1 MSRYYEEACMAERIR
16 VHHLAVVVDDL
27 DKALT
32 FWRDA
37 LGLEVSQVR
46 DEPEQASRVAFLPAG
61 EAEIELVRPTTS
73 DSGVARY
80 LAKRGPGMH
89 HICLSVPDLRSSLK
103 RLASRGVR
111 LINPEPMAG
120 PDARLYAF
128 VHPES
133 TGGVLLELY
142 EA

>member
-1 MSRYYEEACMAERIR
+1 MAEPIRI
-16 VHHLAVVVDDL
+16 HHLAVVVDDL
-27 DKALT
+27 DKALQ

-46 DEPEQASRVAFLPAG
+46 DEPEQASQVAFLPAG
-61 EAEIELVRPTTS
+61 EAEIELVRPTTT
-73 DSGVARY
+73 DSGIARY

-89 HICLSVPDLRSSLK
+89 HICLSVSDLRATMQK
-103 RLASRGVR
+103 LASRGVR
-111 LINPEPMAG
+111 LINSEPMAG
-120 PDARLYAF
+120 SGGFLYAF

-142 EA
+142 ET

>member
-1 MSRYYEEACMAERIR
+1 MPTALRL
-16 VHHLAVVVDDL
+16 HHLAVVVDDM
-27 DKALT
+27 DRALL

-37 LGLEVSQVR
+37 LGLELAGIR
-46 DEPEQASRVAFLPAG
+46 DVPEQASEVAFLPAG
-61 EAEIELVRPTTS
+61 EAEIELVRPLTA

-89 HICLSVPDLRSSLK
+89 HICLSVEDISGTLD
-103 RLASRGVR
+103 RLAAKGVR
-111 LINPEPMAG
+111 LINAEPMAG
-120 PDARLYAF
+120 PDGRRYAF

-142 EA
+142 QA

>member
-1 MSRYYEEACMAERIR
+1 MPAAVR

-27 DKALT
+27 DKALG

-37 LGLEVSQVR
+37 LGLELAGLREV
-46 DEPEQASRVAFLPAG
+46 PEQASQVAFLPAG
-61 EAEIELVRPTTS
+61 EAEIELVRPTS
-73 DSGVARY
+73 PESGVARY

-89 HICLSVPDLRSSLK
+89 HICLSVADLPGTLD

-111 LINPEPMAG
+111 LINTEPLTG
-120 PDARLYAF
+120 EGGRRYAF
-128 VHPES
+128 VHPEG

-142 EA
+142 EG

>member
-1 MSRYYEEACMAERIR
+1 MAESIR

-27 DKALT
+27 DRALR

-37 LGLEVSQVR
+37 LGLEVAKM
-46 DEPEQASRVAFLPAG
+46 EELPEQASQVAFLPAG

-73 DSGVARY
+73 DSGIARY

-89 HICLSVPDLRSSLK
+89 HICLSVPDLPASLE
-103 RLASRGVR
+103 RLASRGIR
-111 LINPEPMAG
+111 LINPQPMQG
-120 PDARLYAF
+120 PDGRRYAF
-128 VHPES
+128 IHPES

-142 EA
+142 QA

>member
-1 MSRYYEEACMAERIR
+1 MMVESVH
-16 VHHLAVVVDDL
+16 VHHLAVVVEDL
-27 DKALT
+27 DKALL

-37 LGLEVSQVR
+37 LGLQVSQVK
-46 DEPEQASRVAFLPAG
+46 DEPGEASRVAFLPAG
-61 EAEIELVRPTTS
+61 EAEIELVRPTTA
-73 DSGVARY
+73 DSGIARY

-89 HICLSVPDLRSSLK
+89 HICLSVPDLRGSLQ
-103 RLASRGVR
+103 RLASKGVR
-111 LINPEPMAG
+111 LIHPEPMTSSDG
-120 PDARLYAF
+120 RRYAF

>member
-1 MSRYYEEACMAERIR
+1 MSEGIR
-16 VHHLAVVVDDL
+16 VHHLAVVIDDL
-27 DKALT
+27 DKALH

-37 LGLEVSQVR
+37 LGLEVLQIEDV
-46 DEPEQASRVAFLPAG
+46 PEQASQVAFLPAG
-61 EAEIELVRPTTS
+61 EAEIELVRPTTTE
-73 DSGVARY
+73 SGIARY

-89 HICLSVPDLRSSLK
+89 HVCLSVPDLRASLQ

-111 LINPEPMAG
+111 LINPEPLAG
-120 PDARLYAF
+120 SDGRLYAF

>member
-1 MSRYYEEACMAERIR
+1 MMAEPIR

-27 DKALT
+27 DGALA

-37 LGLEVSQVR
+37 LGLRVSQVK
-46 DEPEQASRVAFLPAG
+46 DEPEQASQVAFLPAG
-61 EAEIELVRPTTS
+61 EAEIELVRPTTG
-73 DSGVARY
+73 DLGIARY

-89 HICLSVPDLRSSLK
+89 HICLSVSDLRESLQ
-103 RLASRGVR
+103 RLASKGIR
-111 LINPEPMAG
+111 LINPEPMTG
-120 PDARLYAF
+120 SDGRLYAF

>member
-1 MSRYYEEACMAERIR
+1 MTEPIRI
-16 VHHLAVVVDDL
+16 HHLAVVVDDL

-46 DEPEQASRVAFLPAG
+46 DQPEQASQVAFLPAG

-89 HICLSVPDLRSSLK
+89 HICLSVPDLQASLV

-120 PDARLYAF
+120 PDGRRYAF

>member
-1 MSRYYEEACMAERIR
+1 MSDGVR
-16 VHHLAVVVDDL
+16 VHHLAVVVADL
-27 DKALT
+27 DQALR

-37 LGLEVSQVR
+37 LGLQVSHIEDV
-46 DEPEQASRVAFLPAG
+46 PEQASQVAFLPAG
-61 EAEIELVRPTTS
+61 EAEIELVRPTTA

-80 LAKRGPGMH
+80 LAKRGAGMH
-89 HICLSVPDLRSSLK
+89 HICLSVPDLRASLQ
-103 RLASRGVR
+103 RLAAQGVR

-120 PDARLYAF
+120 SDGRQYAF

-142 EA
+142 QH

>member
-1 MSRYYEEACMAERIR
+1 MDEPIR

-27 DKALT
+27 DKALH

-37 LGLEVSQVR
+37 LGLAVSEVR
-46 DEPEQASRVAFLPAG
+46 DVPGEASQIAFLPVG
-61 EAEIELVRPTTS
+61 EAEIELVRPTTA
-73 DSGVARY
+73 DSGIARY

-89 HICLSVPDLRSSLK
+89 HICLSVPDLRAILQQ
-103 RLASRGVR
+103 LASRGVR
-111 LINPEPMAG
+111 LINAEPLTG
-120 PDARLYAF
+120 SDGRPYAF

>member
-1 MSRYYEEACMAERIR
+1 MPDGIR
-16 VHHLAVVVDDL
+16 VHHLAVVVPDL
-27 DKALT
+27 EQALR

-37 LGLEVSQVR
+37 LGLLVSHIEEV
-46 DEPEQASRVAFLPAG
+46 PEQASQIAFLPAG
-61 EAEIELVRPTTS
+61 EAEIELVQPTTG

-80 LAKRGPGMH
+80 LAKRGAGMH
-89 HICLSVPDLRSSLK
+89 HICLSVPDLRASLQE
-103 RLASRGVR
+103 LAAQGVR

-120 PDARLYAF
+120 SDGRQYAF

-142 EA
+142 QQ

>member
-1 MSRYYEEACMAERIR
+1 MSDGMR

-27 DKALT
+27 DKALR

-37 LGLEVSQVR
+37 LGLEVSHIEDV
-46 DEPEQASRVAFLPAG
+46 PEQASQVAFLPAG
-61 EAEIELVRPTTS
+61 EAEIELVRPTTD

-80 LAKRGPGMH
+80 LSKRGPGMH
-89 HICLSVPDLRSSLK
+89 HICLSVPDIMASLQ
-103 RLASRGVR
+103 RLASQGIR
-111 LINPEPMAG
+111 LINPEPIAG
-120 PDARLYAF
+120 SDGRLYAF

-142 EA
+142 QE

>member
-1 MSRYYEEACMAERIR
+1 MAEPIRI
-16 VHHLAVVVDDL
+16 HHMAVVVDDL
-27 DKALT
+27 DKALQ

-46 DEPEQASRVAFLPAG
+46 DVPEQASQVAFLPAG
-61 EAEIELVRPTTS
+61 EAEIELVRPTTT
-73 DSGVARY
+73 DSGIARY

-89 HICLSVPDLRSSLK
+89 HICLSVPDVRASLQ
-103 RLASRGVR
+103 RLASKGVR
-111 LINPEPMAG
+111 LINAEPMATSDG
-120 PDARLYAF
+120 RLYAF

>member
-1 MSRYYEEACMAERIR
+1 MTDAIQ
-16 VHHLAVVVDDL
+16 VHHLAVVVADL
-27 DKALT
+27 EQALR

-37 LGLEVSQVR
+37 LGLQVSHIEDV
-46 DEPEQASRVAFLPAG
+46 PEQASQIAFLPAG
-61 EAEIELVRPTTS
+61 EAEIELVRPTTT

-89 HICLSVPDLRSSLK
+89 HICLSVPDLPASLQQ
-103 RLASRGVR
+103 LAAKGVR
-111 LINPEPMAG
+111 LINPEPMSG
-120 PDARLYAF
+120 PDGRKFAF

-142 EA
+142 QQ